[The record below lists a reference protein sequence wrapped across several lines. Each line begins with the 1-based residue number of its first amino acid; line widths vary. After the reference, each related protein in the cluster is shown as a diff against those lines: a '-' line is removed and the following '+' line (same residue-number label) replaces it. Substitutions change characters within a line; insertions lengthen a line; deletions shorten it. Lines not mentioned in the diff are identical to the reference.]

1 MAKELKHL
9 AQSREQ
15 IGGRFKQLRASLG
28 LSTARMAEAVGLRE
42 RKSWEGYEAGHH
54 LPNGSVLLVIAGL
67 GYDVNWLLTGRGGM
81 RFEATAARSTGL
93 PLDEALLRKVVVACE
108 RFLAEKGMA
117 ATPDFRAKLVLG
129 AFRLMRRQV
138 EGGLDMAKVDHRL
151 RQTLADVIDMIS

>member
-1 MAKELKHL
+1 MAK
-9 AQSREQ
+9 SSEQ
-15 IGGRFKQLRASLG
+15 IGARFKQLRASLG

-54 LPNGSVLLVIAGL
+54 LPNGSVLLEVAAL

-81 RFEATAARSTGL
+81 RYETTGARSAAT
-93 PLDEALLRKVVVACE
+93 PVDEALLRKVVVACE
-108 RFLAEKGMA
+108 RFLAEKGVA

-138 EGGLDMAKVDHRL
+138 DGGLDMAKVDHRL

>member
-1 MAKELKHL
+1 L
-9 AQSREQ
+9 AQSSEQ

-54 LPNGSVLLVIAGL
+54 LPNGTVLLALAGL
-67 GYDVNWLLTGRGGM
+67 GYDVNWLLTGRGNM
-81 RFEATAARSTGL
+81 RYEPSTGRA
-93 PLDEALLRKVVVACE
+93 PGASMDEALLRKVVVACE
-108 RFLAEKGMA
+108 RFLSEKGLS

-129 AFRLMRRQV
+129 AYRLMRRQV
-138 EGGLDMAKVDHRL
+138 EGGLDVTKVDQRL

>member
-54 LPNGSVLLVIAGL
+54 LPNGSVLLVIAGVQGL
-67 GYDVNWLLTGRGGM
+67 RHARKPACGVCVLAKDCPSYGTGPTDPLIAAALVKGPETEHLL
-81 RFEATAARSTGL
+81 ALAGL
-93 PLDEALLRKVVVACE
+93 
-108 RFLAEKGMA
+108 
-117 ATPDFRAKLVLG
+117 
-129 AFRLMRRQV
+129 
-138 EGGLDMAKVDHRL
+138 
-151 RQTLADVIDMIS
+151 